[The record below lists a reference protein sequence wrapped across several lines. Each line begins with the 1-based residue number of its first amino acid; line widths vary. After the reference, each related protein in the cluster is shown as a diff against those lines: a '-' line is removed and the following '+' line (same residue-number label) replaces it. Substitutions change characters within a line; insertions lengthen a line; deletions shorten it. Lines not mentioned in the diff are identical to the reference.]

1 MIVGCCL
8 DICTCC
14 LKASRHVPE
23 GVCRMRS
30 RVVPRLLGIVFIV
43 CSCGGS
49 TTTTANLVDLTGDW
63 TSPTGSVT
71 GSFDSGLKLSL
82 VEAGGGS
89 ISGTWSGQGTPC
101 TAATPGAVPD
111 CFWSG
116 PITGSHKGDTLSL
129 TLQTGRT
136 TFSGTVDNTNSI
148 SGTAQARDSKGVPTA
163 PTAITF
169 VR

>member
-1 MIVGCCL
+1 
-8 DICTCC
+8 
-14 LKASRHVPE
+14 
-23 GVCRMRS
+23 MRS
-30 RVVPRLLGIVFIV
+30 RVLPRLLGIVLIV
-43 CSCGGS
+43 SSCGG
-49 TTTTANLVDLTGDW
+49 TTTAANLVDLTGDW

-71 GSFDSGLKLSL
+71 GSFDSGLKLTL
-82 VEAGGGS
+82 VEATGGS

-101 TAATPGAVPD
+101 TPVTPGAVPD

-116 PITGSHKGDTLSL
+116 PITGSHKGDIVSV

-148 SGTAQARDSKGVPTA
+148 SGTAQAVDSKGSPTA

>member
-8 DICTCC
+8 DIRTYF
-14 LKASRHVPE
+14 LKASGHVPE

-30 RVVPRLLGIVFIV
+30 RVLPRLLGIVLIAS
-43 CSCGGS
+43 SCGGS
-49 TTTTANLVDLTGDW
+49 TTAANLVDLTGDW

-71 GSFDSGLKLSL
+71 GSFDSGLKLTL
-82 VEAGGGS
+82 VETTGGS
-89 ISGTWSGQGTPC
+89 ISGTWSGQGIPC
-101 TAATPGAVPD
+101 TVPD

-116 PITGSHKGDTLSL
+116 PITGSHKGDGVSV

-148 SGTAQARDSKGVPTA
+148 SGTAQARDSKGNLTA

>member
-1 MIVGCCL
+1 
-8 DICTCC
+8 
-14 LKASRHVPE
+14 
-23 GVCRMRS
+23 
-30 RVVPRLLGIVFIV
+30 
-43 CSCGGS
+43 
-49 TTTTANLVDLTGDW
+49 LTGDW

-71 GSFDSGLKLSL
+71 GSFDSGLKLTL
-82 VEAGGGS
+82 VEATGGS

-101 TAATPGAVPD
+101 TVVTPGVVPD

-116 PITGSHKGDTLSL
+116 PITGSHKGDIVSV

-148 SGTAQARDSKGVPTA
+148 SGTAQARDSKGNLTA

>member
-1 MIVGCCL
+1 
-8 DICTCC
+8 
-14 LKASRHVPE
+14 
-23 GVCRMRS
+23 MRS
-30 RVVPRLLGIVFIV
+30 RVLPRLLGIVLIV
-43 CSCGGS
+43 SSCGGS
-49 TTTTANLVDLTGDW
+49 TTAANLVDLTGDW

-71 GSFDSGLKLSL
+71 GSFDSGLKLTL
-82 VEAGGGS
+82 VEAIGGS

-101 TAATPGAVPD
+101 TPGAVPD

-116 PITGSHKGDTLSL
+116 PITGSHKGDSVSV

-148 SGTAQARDSKGVPTA
+148 SGTAQAVDSKGSPIA

>member
-8 DICTCC
+8 DIRIYC
-14 LKASRHVPE
+14 LKASGHVPE

-30 RVVPRLLGIVFIV
+30 RVIPRLLGIVFIV

-82 VEAGGGS
+82 VEATGGS
-89 ISGTWSGQGTPC
+89 ISGTWSGQGIPC
-101 TAATPGAVPD
+101 TASAVPD

-116 PITGSHKGDTLSL
+116 PITGSHKGDSLSL

-148 SGTAQARDSKGVPTA
+148 SGTAQARDSKGDPTA
-163 PTAITF
+163 PTAIIF

>member
-1 MIVGCCL
+1 
-8 DICTCC
+8 
-14 LKASRHVPE
+14 
-23 GVCRMRS
+23 MRS
-30 RVVPRLLGIVFIV
+30 RVVPRLLGIVLVV

-49 TTTTANLVDLTGDW
+49 TTAANLVDLTGDW

-71 GSFDSGLKLSL
+71 GSFDSGLKLTL
-82 VEAGGGS
+82 VETIGGS

-101 TAATPGAVPD
+101 TTAPD

-116 PITGSHKGDTLSL
+116 PITGSHKGDNVSL

-136 TFSGTVDNTNSI
+136 TFSGTVDNMNSI
-148 SGTAQARDSKGVPTA
+148 TGIAQALDTKGNPTA
-163 PTAITF
+163 PTAIIF